1 MAAARLSYVKSI
13 CCATVNQRIQFRAS
27 ASNGNGNNLFRSCM
41 IQWKVCHEDRWWYE
55 RKKQLLQQS
64 GNGHHVF
71 SPHESPRPFIP
82 FLLSN
87 SGSSNHVH
95 RNDGYRFRACWQPIS
110 RSMASTSFSKAEKSY
125 VQTSLLLTLPLRG
138 DGRSLHDFR
147 TISLETGV
155 SPLANGSARLDIG
168 RNAHDGGGGTEVL
181 AAVKLEV
188 EDVQDGEGIDGGR
201 VVCTVSWYVV

>member
-1 MAAARLSYVKSI
+1 LAAS
-13 CCATVNQRIQFRAS
+13 
-27 ASNGNGNNLFRSCM
+27 
-41 IQWKVCHEDRWWYE
+41 
-55 RKKQLLQQS
+55 
-64 GNGHHVF
+64 
-71 SPHESPRPFIP
+71 
-82 FLLSN
+82 
-87 SGSSNHVH
+87 
-95 RNDGYRFRACWQPIS
+95 IS

-125 VQTSLLLTLPLRG
+125 VQTSFLLTLPLRG